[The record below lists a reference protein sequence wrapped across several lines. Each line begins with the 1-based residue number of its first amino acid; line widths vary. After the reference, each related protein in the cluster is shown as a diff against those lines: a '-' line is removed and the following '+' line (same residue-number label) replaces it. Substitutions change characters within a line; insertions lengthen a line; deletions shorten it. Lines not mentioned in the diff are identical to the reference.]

1 MADPAQNSTNSI
13 GNLPNAPPVT
23 PEFAQAK
30 SILPS
35 LSIEELQQLREDA
48 QSEIDH
54 RIQEQTRQREAE
66 EAVQERKKRRFE
78 ALYNAWLPKFL
89 EWQERKDE
97 EKAEKQAK
105 TPKFGSST
113 ESDSEAS
120 EGYEYEVEEVDT
132 SDLDSDAAEDKQRMN
147 SYHDEKARRRF
158 EYELANPKIFART
171 MSEGEPVAVK
181 VSRRIAD
188 LDDESSEEE
197 REEGDEDSDD
207 ESSSSGTSP
216 APSDSEDYGEEGL
229 DTDEDER
236 W

>member
-1 MADPAQNSTNSI
+1 MDDPTQNSTNSI
-13 GNLPNAPPVT
+13 GNLPNPPPVT

-30 SILPS
+30 SILHS

-97 EKAEKQAK
+97 EKSEKQAK

-120 EGYEYEVEEVDT
+120 EGYEYEVEEEDT
-132 SDLDSDAAEDKQRMN
+132 SELDSDAAEDKQRMN

-158 EYELANPKIFART
+158 EYELSNPKIFART

-207 ESSSSGTSP
+207 ESSSSGTYP
-216 APSDSEDYGEEGL
+216 VPSDREYYGEEGL
-229 DTDEDER
+229 DTNEDER